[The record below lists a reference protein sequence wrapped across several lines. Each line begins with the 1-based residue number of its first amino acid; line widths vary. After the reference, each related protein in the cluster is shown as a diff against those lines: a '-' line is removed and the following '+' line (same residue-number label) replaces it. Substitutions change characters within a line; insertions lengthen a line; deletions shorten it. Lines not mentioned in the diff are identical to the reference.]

1 MSYKRMEFFLNS
13 QCKKLSEG
21 FQVQPKTYIFNL
33 SMSHKHMEFLNNQH
47 L

>member
-13 QCKKLSEG
+13 QYKKLSEG

-33 SMSHKHMEFLNNQH
+33 SMSHKHGVFK
-47 L
+47 